1 MRTTRKRRSRAR
13 TSQEYSFTVLYEPVS
28 RKGYQVIVP
37 LLPGLVSY
45 GRTFE
50 EARDMARDAIR
61 CHLGALMKQREHVP
75 LERTLL
81 QERVTVAV

>member
-1 MRTTRKRRSRAR
+1 MATTKRRRRTRISR
-13 TSQEYSFTVLYEPVS
+13 EHSFTVIYELVP

-50 EARDMARDAIR
+50 EAREMARDAIR
-61 CHLGALMKQREHVP
+61 CHLGALMKEC
-75 LERTLL
+75 ERIPSERALL